1 MSLSWIDEYVAGV
14 IENYNSNDVYEIFN
28 NLDIHIIKVD
38 KNDNVLKENDAIYI
52 RSFYGI
58 EVVYLRDDLP
68 SQYERFVLSHELG
81 HAILHTEIASAAYN
95 NKLIIKGKLEKQ
107 ADYFAIKLLDIE
119 LDDVYYEGL
128 TTEQVS
134 RDLCVSE
141 ESLEYIGVV

>member
-14 IENYNSNDVYEIFN
+14 IENYNSNDVYEIYG
-28 NLDIHIIKVD
+28 NLDIRIIKVD
-38 KNDNVLKENDAIYI
+38 KNDNVLKGNDAIYI

-81 HAILHTEIASAAYN
+81 HAILHTEIASAAYS
-95 NKLIIKGKLEKQ
+95 NKLIVKGKLEKQ

-119 LDDVYYEGL
+119 LDDVGYEGF
-128 TTEQVS
+128 TSEQLAK
-134 RDLCVSE
+134 DLCVSE
-141 ESLEYIGVV
+141 GSLEYMGI